1 MAKQLDAVALSG
13 DRGCGRSARTAAFG
27 AGLESLND
35 HAHIPKEPIAYWHCR
50 KCNTKVRAREDV
62 KITATLAKF
71 GPNGN
76 GWNYWHMC
84 RNRLEPM
91 REDGP

>member
-1 MAKQLDAVALSG
+1 MVELASMNKYDFADG
-13 DRGCGRSARTAAFG
+13 T
-27 AGLESLND
+27 
-35 HAHIPKEPIAYWHCR
+35 PIAYWHCR
-50 KCNTKVRAREDV
+50 KCNTEVRAREDV